1 MSMLAKKVAVAD
13 RPSKPIGTGQ
23 DGVALL
29 TVMMI
34 MLMLTLLGISAL
46 TTTGLENRMAGF
58 TQTGE
63 AAATA
68 ADSCLGVGAN
78 LIRQA
83 LMPANVATGTIP
95 LAFLATVG
103 GPVPASNSLIL
114 FQEIYGMAGLDDLA
128 VSTKNSPDTAAGA
141 PNLVLA
147 VNGFAVN
154 GDIDFLYVDNTTAT
168 GSSTGSPSTTNVYQV
183 NCVATNVAL
192 GTSSSVTAVFAC
204 TILGGSTECS
214 KKF

>member
-1 MSMLAKKVAVAD
+1 MLAKEIEVAD
-13 RPSKPIGTGQ
+13 RSSKPMGIGQ

-34 MLMLTLLGISAL
+34 MLILTGLGIAAL

-58 TQTGE
+58 TRTGE
-63 AAATA
+63 EIAAA

-78 LIRQA
+78 VIRQA
-83 LMPANVATGTIP
+83 LAPTNVGTGAIP
-95 LAFLATVG
+95 LVFLATAG
-103 GPVPASNSLIL
+103 GPVPATNSVIL
-114 FQEIYGMAGLDDLA
+114 FHEIYGKDAA
-128 VSTKNSPDTAAGA
+128 EVSTKNSPDTAAGV

-154 GDIDFLYVDNTTAT
+154 GDIDYLYNEPPAGT
-168 GSSTGSPSTTNVYQV
+168 GKSFTNIYRI
-183 NCVATNVAL
+183 NCVATNVAT
-192 GTSSSVTAVFAC
+192 GTSSSVTAVYAC
-204 TILGGSTECS
+204 TFAASTECT

>member
-1 MSMLAKKVAVAD
+1 MSMLAKKVAVTD

-58 TQTGE
+58 TLTGEE
-63 AAATA
+63 AAAA
-68 ADSCLGVGAN
+68 SDSCLGVGAN

-83 LMPANVATGTIP
+83 LMPANVGTGTIP
-95 LAFLATVG
+95 LAFLSTAG
-103 GPVPASNSLIL
+103 GPVPAANSLIL
-114 FQEIYGMAGLDDLA
+114 FQEIYGKNTAG
-128 VSTKNSPDTAAGA
+128 VSTRNSPDTAAGA

-154 GDIDFLYVDNTTAT
+154 GDIDFLYVDNATAT
-168 GSSTGSPSTTNVYQV
+168 GGATTNVYQV

-204 TILGGSTECS
+204 TFVGGSTECS

>member
-1 MSMLAKKVAVAD
+1 MSMIAKGVGVAD
-13 RPSKPIGTGQ
+13 CPSKQIGTGQ
-23 DGVALL
+23 NGVALL

-34 MLMLTLLGISAL
+34 MLILTLLGISAL

-63 AAATA
+63 SAATA

-83 LMPANVATGTIP
+83 LIPANSQAIP
-95 LAFLATVG
+95 PAFLANAVPP
-103 GPVPASNSLIL
+103 GPVPVANAVIL
-114 FQEIYGMAGLDDLA
+114 NQEIYGRNSATLA
-128 VSTKNSPDTAAGA
+128 NTENSADIATVA

-154 GDIDFLYVDNTTAT
+154 GDIDRLYKDNTIGMGTTAAGQT
-168 GSSTGSPSTTNVYQV
+168 VTINYRI

-204 TILGGSTECS
+204 TMVAGAPECS

>member
-1 MSMLAKKVAVAD
+1 MSMMAKDVGVAD

-34 MLMLTLLGISAL
+34 MLILTLLGISAL

-68 ADSCLGVGAN
+68 SDSCLGVGAN

-83 LMPANVATGTIP
+83 LIP
-95 LAFLATVG
+95 VNSAAIPPQFIPN
-103 GPVPASNSLIL
+103 PVPVTNAVIL
-114 FQEIYGMAGLDDLA
+114 HDEIYGKNAAG
-128 VSTKNSPDTAAGA
+128 VSTKNSSDTATGV
-141 PNLVLA
+141 PNLILA
-147 VNGFAVN
+147 VNGFTVN
-154 GDIDFLYVDNTTAT
+154 GDIDFLYIDNTTAT
-168 GSSTGSPSTTNVYQV
+168 GGATSSVYQI
-183 NCVATNVAL
+183 NCVATNVAS
-192 GTSSSVTAVFAC
+192 GATSSVTAVFAC
-204 TILGGSTECS
+204 TLVGGSTECS

>member
-1 MSMLAKKVAVAD
+1 MLAKEIEVAD
-13 RPSKPIGTGQ
+13 RSSKPMGIGQ

-34 MLMLTLLGISAL
+34 MLILTGLGIAAL

-58 TQTGE
+58 TRTGE
-63 AAATA
+63 EIAAA

-78 LIRQA
+78 VIRQA
-83 LMPANVATGTIP
+83 LAPTNVGTGAIP
-95 LAFLATVG
+95 LVFLATAG
-103 GPVPASNSLIL
+103 GPVPATNSVIL
-114 FQEIYGMAGLDDLA
+114 FHEIYGKDAA
-128 VSTKNSPDTAAGA
+128 EVSTKNSPDTAAGV

-154 GDIDFLYVDNTTAT
+154 GDIDYLYNEPPAGT
-168 GSSTGSPSTTNVYQV
+168 GKSWTNIYRI
-183 NCVATNVAL
+183 NCVATNIAT
-192 GTSSSVTAVFAC
+192 GTSSSVTAVYAC
-204 TILGGSTECS
+204 TFAASTECT

>member
-1 MSMLAKKVAVAD
+1 MLAKEIGAAD
-13 RPSKPIGTGQ
+13 RSSKPIGVGQ

-34 MLMLTLLGISAL
+34 MLILTVLGIAAI

-58 TQTGE
+58 TRTGE
-63 AAATA
+63 EAATA

-83 LMPANVATGTIP
+83 LIP
-95 LAFLATVG
+95 INSMAIPPAFLSNAVPP
-103 GPVPASNSLIL
+103 GPVPVTNAVIL
-114 FQEIYGMAGLDDLA
+114 HDEIYGANTA
-128 VSTKNSPDTAAGA
+128 EVSTKNSPDTATGT

-147 VNGFAVN
+147 VNGLTVN
-154 GDIDFLYVDNTTAT
+154 GDIDFLYNGQLAAT
-168 GSSTGSPSTTNVYQV
+168 GGSSNIYRI
-183 NCVATNVAL
+183 NCVATNVAS
-192 GTSSSVTAVFAC
+192 GSSSSVTAVYAC
-204 TILGGSTECS
+204 TLVGGVECS